1 MGWLLLIVVLVCV
14 GGYLFYASYSIRSG
28 VYVKALCK
36 GETDKRVVCLTF
48 DDGPDPK
55 HTPQVPR
62 KKRYTSR
69 KIGRMIGLR
78 LVVS

>member
-1 MGWLLLIVVLVCV
+1 MHSGEDLCSALHLPPRKPVL
-14 GGYLFYASYSIRSG
+14 
-28 VYVKALCK
+28 
-36 GETDKRVVCLTF
+36 
-48 DDGPDPK
+48 
-55 HTPQVPR
+55 QVPR

>member
-1 MGWLLLIVVLVCV
+1 MHSGEDLCRALHLHPKT
-14 GGYLFYASYSIRSG
+14 YA
-28 VYVKALCK
+28 
-36 GETDKRVVCLTF
+36 
-48 DDGPDPK
+48 
-55 HTPQVPR
+55 HVPG